1 MRNQKLLTALAIG
14 LNLALIW
21 GNSLLPGDDS
31 GAMSDWVMKLLSFL
45 PQTELAHTI
54 LRKAAHFSE
63 FALLGLL
70 VGRMGGL
77 CAGNPRWSLA
87 GFGLAAGCIDETIQ
101 LFTPGRASSLVDVW
115 IDTAG
120 FAAGLSLVIFVYHY
134 KKRKELQR

>member
-1 MRNQKLLTALAIG
+1 MKQKKLLVSLAIG

-45 PQTELAHTI
+45 PQTELAHTV

-63 FALLGLL
+63 FAFLGLL
-70 VGRMGGL
+70 VGQMGKLSTGK
-77 CAGNPRWSLA
+77 PVWSLA

-101 LFTPGRASSLVDVW
+101 IFTPGRASSLVDVW
-115 IDTAG
+115 IDTFG
-120 FAAGLSLVIFVYHY
+120 FAAGLSLVIFVYHF
-134 KKRKELQR
+134 KKRKELQP

>member
-31 GAMSDWVMKLLSFL
+31 GAMSDWVMGFLRFL
-45 PQTELAHTI
+45 PQTELAHTV

-70 VGRMGGL
+70 AGRMGRL
-77 CAGNPRWSLA
+77 CAGKPLWGLA
-87 GFGLAAGCIDETIQ
+87 GLGLAAGCIDETIQ
-101 LFTPGRASSLVDVW
+101 LFTPGRASSMVDVW

-120 FAAGLSLVIFVYHY
+120 FAAGLSLVIIVYHY
-134 KKRKELQR
+134 KKRKEL